1 MTVTLSET
9 TVPQVE
15 VSSAEADEDAGSLE
29 FTVTLD
35 AESSKTVEVAWGD
48 RGGYRDGGYRLHRV
62 ERHAHV
68 PAGLVERTLFVPLLN
83 DDTYETNE
91 TLTLTLSAP
100 VNAGFAGDATTL
112 TATRHH
118 RQRRRAAA
126 AGRRAP
132 VRRDDHDP
140 AAARQQAFSGRR
152 RAALTGGRGPRP
164 AANGPPAGAPPDAAH
179 RPRNADHEHD
189 AAHRRQRHLVHPVTT
204 AAHRRKRYDPLDHND
219 FRANH
224 FGVFV
229 YGTTLGRL
237 DAAVPVPVRAP
248 RLATPCGSARGH
260 RPKPRDAGV
269 ACQRRTSHASAEP
282 AAASLAA

>member
-1 MTVTLSET
+1 MGRPRRVPRRRIPT
-9 TVPQVE
+9 TP
-15 VSSAEADEDAGSLE
+15 SRA
-29 FTVTLD
+29 
-35 AESSKTVEVAWGD
+35 
-48 RGGYRDGGYRLHRV
+48 
-62 ERHAHV
+62 HAHV
-68 PAGLVERTLFVPLLN
+68 PAGLVERTLFVPLLD

-100 VNAGFAGDATTL
+100 VNAGFAGHATTL
-112 TATRHH
+112 TATGTI
-118 RQRRRAAA
+118 ANDD
-126 AGRRAP
+126 AP
-132 VRRDDHDP
+132 PRLDVELLFDETTTTRPLP
-140 AAARQQAFSGRR
+140 ATAPFSGRR
-152 RAALTGGRGPRP
+152 RAALTGGRAQGRP
-164 AANGPPAGAPPDAAH
+164 QTDRWPVH
-179 RPRNADHEHD
+179 RRTLLTEPRNADHEHD

-219 FRANH
+219 FRANR

-260 RPKPRDAGV
+260 GPKPRDAGV
-269 ACQRRTSHASAEP
+269 ACQRRTSDASAGP

>member
-1 MTVTLSET
+1 MGRPRRVPRRRIPT
-9 TVPQVE
+9 TP
-15 VSSAEADEDAGSLE
+15 SRA
-29 FTVTLD
+29 
-35 AESSKTVEVAWGD
+35 
-48 RGGYRDGGYRLHRV
+48 
-62 ERHAHV
+62 HAHV
-68 PAGLVERTLFVPLLN
+68 PAGLVERTLFVPLLD

-112 TATRHH
+112 TATGTI
-118 RQRRRAAA
+118 ANDD
-126 AGRRAP
+126 AP
-132 VRRDDHDP
+132 PRLDVELLFERDDHDP
-140 AAARQQAFSGRR
+140 AAAGNS
-152 RAALTGGRGPRP
+152 ALQWSPPRGAHRWTGPRP

-219 FRANH
+219 FRANR

-269 ACQRRTSHASAEP
+269 ACQRRTSDASAEP